1 MPGDAVR
8 AEIYRLMRNR
18 TALFWSALFVPIAA
32 FLLTLLG
39 SWLMRGNE
47 AALAEAGAH
56 LGVAPTALD
65 LGERLADH
73 AADLAGGPLL
83 LFVLIGAATVFAGD
97 YRWETW
103 RLIRAR
109 NRRVNLIL
117 GKVAA
122 VALLILMAMLAM
134 LIAAMAAEPIRAAM
148 LGRGVTFAMGVE
160 RLGAALALFGL
171 GWLRILQFMMIGLF
185 AAVLTR
191 SLMAALFIPLVL
203 GVAQAMAVPMLM
215 GMLGV
220 MPDSWTM
227 QLLLPGQAFE
237 ALKSAV
243 IGADA
248 APAALLAKAWTGLIL
263 WTAAPLAAAIA
274 LFERQDLSKE

>member
-1 MPGDAVR
+1 MLADAVR
-8 AEIYRLMRNR
+8 AEAWRMMRNR
-18 TALFWSALFVPIAA
+18 TALFWSVLFVPVAA
-32 FLLTLLG
+32 FLLTLLAG
-39 SWLMRGNE
+39 WLTRGNE
-47 AALAEAGAH
+47 AVLAEAGAR
-56 LGVAPTALD
+56 LGVLPTALD
-65 LGERLADH
+65 LGERLAGH

-122 VALLILMAMLAM
+122 VALLILMAMIAM
-134 LIAAMAAEPIRAAM
+134 LVAAMAAEPIRAAM
-148 LGRGVTFAMGVE
+148 LGRGVTFAMDAE
-160 RLGAALALFGL
+160 RLGAVLALFGL
-171 GWLRILQFMMIGLF
+171 GWLRIVQFMMVALF

-203 GVAQAMAVPMLM
+203 GAAQAMAAPMMM

-227 QLLLPGQAFE
+227 QLLLPGQAFD
-237 ALKSAV
+237 ALKGAV
-243 IGADA
+243 IGGAE
-248 APAALLAKAWTGLIL
+248 APAALPAKAWTGLIL
-263 WTAAPLAAAIA
+263 WTLIPLAAALA

>member
-1 MPGDAVR
+1 MLADAVR
-8 AEIYRLMRNR
+8 AETWRMMRNR
-18 TALFWSALFVPIAA
+18 TALFWSALFVPVSA
-32 FLLTLLG
+32 FLLTLLAG
-39 SWLMRGNE
+39 WLTRGNE
-47 AALAEAGAH
+47 AVLAEAGAR
-56 LGVAPTALD
+56 LGIAPTALD
-65 LGERLADH
+65 LGERLAGH

-109 NRRVNLIL
+109 NRRINLIL

-122 VALLILMAMLAM
+122 VALLILMAMIAM
-134 LIAAMAAEPIRAAM
+134 LAAAMAAEPIRAAM
-148 LGRGVTFAMGVE
+148 LGRGVTFAMDRE
-160 RLGAALALFGL
+160 RLGAVLALFGL

-203 GVAQAMAVPMLM
+203 GAAQAMAAPMLM
-215 GMLGV
+215 GLLGV

-227 QLLLPGQAFE
+227 QLLLPGQAFDV
-237 ALKSAV
+237 LKGAV
-243 IGADA
+243 IDA
-248 APAALLAKAWTGLIL
+248 EAPAALLARAWTGLIL
-263 WTAAPLAAAIA
+263 WTLLPLAAAIA